1 MMQEEN
7 PRTLPRVV
15 VAGLG
20 GGAGKTVV
28 SLALLLAARRL
39 NRPVRAFKKG
49 PDYIDAAWL
58 TWASDSPA
66 RNLDTYLM
74 GFDTAVASFAR
85 NAVPDGLNVVEGN
98 RGVFDGMDVAGTHS
112 SAALAKALAAPVLL
126 VLNVAK
132 VTRTVAAY
140 VLGAQKLDPDL
151 NLAGVVL
158 NYVNGRR
165 HEQIVRDSIA
175 SVCDIPVVGVVPRLD
190 VVGLVPERHLGLIT
204 PEDYSGREALERTL
218 LDDVVPGLDMD
229 AVFRIAGAAPPLL
242 TTVAPPLSLPGWK
255 RQGGG
260 FPVEPGAVFP
270 NGSGLKIA
278 YFKDSAFSF
287 YYAENL
293 EALERC
299 GAELVA
305 VSPLTAAALPADIS
319 ALYIGGGFPEVH
331 ASALAANSGF
341 LRSLHQSAQ
350 NGLPIYAE
358 CGGLMVL
365 SRAIVWQGSSYPM
378 AGVFPF
384 QAHVCSTAQGH
395 GYAELL
401 VDRANPFFPVG
412 LSVRGHEFH
421 YSRIALENGGVE
433 TACEV
438 QRGKGI
444 GQGRDGVI
452 VKNVWAG
459 YTHLHALATPEWT
472 AGLLRAARQF
482 ASPSQS
488 GAMAMTE
495 RD

>member
-1 MMQEEN
+1 MEMEKH
-7 PRTLPRVV
+7 RTLPRVV

-28 SLALLLAARRL
+28 SLALLLAARSLGRQ
-39 NRPVRAFKKG
+39 VRAFKKG

-58 TWASDSPA
+58 TWASGSPA
-66 RNLDTYLM
+66 RNLDSYLM
-74 GFDTAVASFAR
+74 GFPTAIGSFVS
-85 NAVPDGLNVVEGN
+85 NAVCDGLNVVEGN

-126 VLNVAK
+126 VLNVTK

-140 VLGAQKLDPDL
+140 ILGAQRLDPQL
-151 NLAGVVL
+151 NIAGVVL
-158 NYVNGRR
+158 NHVNGRR

-204 PEDYSGREALERTL
+204 PDEHGQQDTLERTL
-218 LDDVVPGLDMD
+218 LGDVVPGLDMEAIFRTAST
-229 AVFRIAGAAPPLL
+229 AVPLTDGAITPA
-242 TTVAPPLSLPGWK
+242 SLPD
-255 RQGGG
+255 
-260 FPVEPGAVFP
+260 AA
-270 NGSGLKIA
+270 GLKIG
-278 YFKDSAFSF
+278 YFKDPAFSF

-293 EALERC
+293 EALERS

-305 VSPLTAAALPADIS
+305 ISPLTAAALPPDLS

-341 LRSLHQSAQ
+341 LHSLRESAH

-365 SRAIVWQGSSYPM
+365 SRAIAWQGSKYPM
-378 AGVFPF
+378 AAVLPF
-384 QAHVCSTAQGH
+384 EAHVCSTAQGH
-395 GYAELL
+395 GYAELV
-401 VDRANPFFPVG
+401 VDRANPFFPTG
-412 LSVRGHEFH
+412 LAVRGHEFH
-421 YSRIALENGGVE
+421 YSEIVLENGGLE

-438 QRGKGI
+438 RRGKGI

-452 VKNVWAG
+452 FNNVWAG
-459 YTHLHALATPEWT
+459 YTHLHALATPQWAE
-472 AGLLRAARQF
+472 GLLRAARQF
-482 ASPSQS
+482 ASRSHNRALAAAQ
-488 GAMAMTE
+488 
-495 RD
+495 RR

>member
-1 MMQEEN
+1 MQS
-7 PRTLPRVV
+7 PTLPRIV

-20 GGAGKTVV
+20 GGAGKTVI
-28 SLALLLAARRL
+28 SLALLFAARRL
-39 NRPVRAFKKG
+39 HRAVRAFKKG

-58 TWASDSPA
+58 TWASGNPA

-74 GFDTAVASFAR
+74 GFHTAVASFAS
-85 NAVPDGLNVVEGN
+85 NAVSDGLNVVEGN

-112 SAALAKALAAPVLL
+112 SAALAKALNAPVLL

-140 VLGAQKLDPDL
+140 ILGAQKLDPDL

-175 SVCDIPVVGVVPRLD
+175 SVCDIPVVGVVPKLD
-190 VVGLVPERHLGLIT
+190 PAGLVPERHLGLVT
-204 PEDYSGREALERTL
+204 PEDCSGREALEPTL
-218 LDDVVPGLDMD
+218 LEEVIPGLDMD
-229 AVFRIAGAAPPLL
+229 AVFRIASAAPSL
-242 TTVAPPLSLPGWK
+242 TVPHICPVSAGGPPLSLPFLE
-255 RQGGG
+255 RQGGD
-260 FPVEPGAVFP
+260 VPG
-270 NGSGLKIA
+270 SRLKIA

-293 EALERC
+293 EALERS

-305 VSPLTAAALPADIS
+305 ISPLTAASLPADIS

-331 ASALAANSGF
+331 AAALAANACF
-341 LRSLHQSAQ
+341 LRSLHQAAH

-365 SRAIVWQGSSYPM
+365 SRAIVWQGSRYPM

-384 QAHVCSTAQGH
+384 EAHVCSTAQGH

-401 VDRANPFFPVG
+401 VDRANPFFPAG
-412 LSVRGHEFH
+412 LSLRGHEFH
-421 YSRIALENGGVE
+421 YSKIELENGGVE
-433 TACEV
+433 TACQV
-438 QRGKGI
+438 RRGKGI
-444 GQGRDGVI
+444 GQGRDAVI
-452 VKNVWAG
+452 FKNIWAG

-482 ASPSQS
+482 ASQSQAPVAGS
-488 GAMAMTE
+488 
-495 RD
+495 R